1 MAQLKR
7 LRLERFFLRP
17 LEPSSEEIWRFPF
30 RSGEGSLGLETPVG
44 REEERE
50 ADEEAVAAGARE
62 GSRERRMASW
72 ISISSGL
79 YDWAK

>member
-1 MAQLKR
+1 M
-7 LRLERFFLRP
+7 
-17 LEPSSEEIWRFPF
+17 
-30 RSGEGSLGLETPVG
+30 ETPVG
-44 REEERE
+44 REEEGG
-50 ADEEAVAAGARE
+50 ADEEAVAVAAGARE